1 MNHAAPIG
9 CVRDSDTAI
18 GDEKGFFHCRSG
30 LPTEERKEPDGGL
43 FDELVFGVVIGIQRA
58 CLRPQRWGLCV
69 V

>member
-1 MNHAAPIG
+1 MNHAEPIG

-43 FDELVFGVVIGIQRA
+43 FDELA
-58 CLRPQRWGLCV
+58 CVPNGGAYV
-69 V
+69 